1 MATGAFA
8 DRVVGDRPAADYPV
22 CKRTGGHALALTE
35 RQFVVDQQIER
46 VAPVE
51 QRRTIA
57 PMMVKGVWNGA
68 GAFLRN
74 AEVIQRVGVSVVGI
88 ERQTAIGPRSQGQE
102 AGLVVRI
109 GEASA
114 PVDRTYLRISQRHR
128 PGHEVR
134 FQKEL

>member
-1 MATGAFA
+1 
-8 DRVVGDRPAADYPV
+8 
-22 CKRTGGHALALTE
+22 
-35 RQFVVDQQIER
+35 
-46 VAPVE
+46 
-51 QRRTIA
+51 
-57 PMMVKGVWNGA
+57 
-68 GAFLRN
+68 AFLRN

-134 FQKEL
+134 FQKEPQRTGTVRRPEGIAILGVKLGSSSRAGSERRLRLDRKSTRLNSSHGSISYAVFCLKKKTSER